1 VNSRRLRHLADLLR
15 PYRGRVAVMLV
26 ALLLATGA
34 ALVPPYLAGRAID
47 EGIHGKDTGVLTVI
61 LLAFIG
67 AAAAPLSR

>member
-1 VNSRRLRHLADLLR
+1 
-15 PYRGRVAVMLV
+15 MLV

-61 LLAFIG
+61 LIAFVGGG
-67 AAAAPLSR
+67 AGQLGRHLRRRPT